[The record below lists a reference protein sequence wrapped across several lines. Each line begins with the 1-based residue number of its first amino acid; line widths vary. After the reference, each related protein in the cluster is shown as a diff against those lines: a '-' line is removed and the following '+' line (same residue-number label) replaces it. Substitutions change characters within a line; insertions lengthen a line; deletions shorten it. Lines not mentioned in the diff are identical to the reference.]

1 MKIDSP
7 SRSRAL
13 ASLVAAGALLAGGS
27 ALAQGTAHTLL
38 PAAISI
44 TRAASGSG
52 KAGTETRTVLSSIPT
67 QEYSHG
73 NPTAEEQY
81 MVEMINRARANPT
94 AEGARLASV
103 TDPNILFAYSTYSVD
118 TNKLKSDF
126 AGYPVR
132 PPLAINSKL
141 LTAARLHS
149 QDMSTNNFQGHNG
162 SNGSTL
168 VQRVEAQNYLNW
180 LALGENVFAYA
191 KDLEYAHIAFN
202 VDWGNADLG
211 HRKNVMNF
219 EQTIETE
226 IGIGIVTD
234 NTGGSHTG
242 PKIVTEDYGD
252 QGNHFITGVVY
263 RDLNNNNFYDVGE
276 GISGVK
282 ITPASGTYYAV
293 SSESGGYAIPITAT
307 GTMEIT
313 ASGGPLGAEVITK
326 NVTAG
331 SINVKVDFIPGQP
344 SAPATVTLNLPLNG
358 AVVSS
363 TPLNLSWLRVT
374 GATAYQV
381 QVASDSTFNTIVA
394 SDSTVTDS
402 TKSVASL
409 PAGSPFFWR
418 VRAKNNVGWGSY
430 SSIRKF
436 NLLLVPVQV
445 ALSGPTSSSTVP
457 TSNTRL
463 WWHRG
468 ASSEQK
474 YWLEISTDAAFSTVA
489 QRDTAITDTSTTVN
503 GLTAN
508 QTYYWH
514 VKARNAAGW
523 GPFSSIW
530 NFTTSTSGVESAS
543 TGQGMR
549 ITSLAPNPT
558 NGVARIAFELGRA
571 ENVILTITDTR
582 GNIVATLPQGPLAAG
597 SHVAMWDAAGLPSG
611 AFFCTVATPSGTGTA
626 CVVVA
631 R

>member
-7 SRSRAL
+7 SRGRAL

-27 ALAQGTAHTLL
+27 ALAQSAAHTLI
-38 PAAISI
+38 PEAISI
-44 TRAASGSG
+44 TRAASGSE
-52 KAGTETRTVLSSIPT
+52 KAGSTARTLLSSIPT

-81 MVEMINRARANPT
+81 MVELINRARANPT

-132 PPLAINSKL
+132 PPLAISSKL

-191 KDLEYAHIAFN
+191 KDLMYAHIAFN

-276 GISGVK
+276 GIAGVK

-307 GTMEIT
+307 GTMDIT
-313 ASGGPLGAEVITK
+313 ASGGPLGTEVITRS
-326 NVTAG
+326 VTAG
-331 SINVKVDFIPGQP
+331 NINVKVDFIPGQP
-344 SAPATVTLNLPLNG
+344 SVPATVTLNLPLNG

-374 GATAYQV
+374 GATKYHV

-402 TKSVASL
+402 AKSFASL
-409 PAGSPFFWR
+409 PAGSAFFWR

-430 SSIRKF
+430 SSVRKF
-436 NLLLVPVQV
+436 NMLLVPVQV

-468 ASSEQK
+468 APSEQR
-474 YWLEISTDAAFSTVA
+474 YWLEIATDAAFGNVA

-508 QTYYWH
+508 QTYYWR
-514 VKARNAAGW
+514 VKARNGAGW

-530 NFTTSTSGVESAS
+530 NFTTSTSGVENAA

-549 ITSLAPNPT
+549 INSLAPNPT
-558 NGVARIAFELGRA
+558 SGVARIAFELSRA
-571 ENVILTITDTR
+571 EYVVLTITDTR
-582 GNIVATLPQGPLAAG
+582 GNTVATLPQGPLAAG
-597 SHVAMWDAAGLPSG
+597 SHVAIWDAAGLPSG
-611 AFFCTVATPSGTGTA
+611 VFFCTVATPSGRSTA
-626 CVVVA
+626 RVVVA